1 MANICCD
8 DVYFYST
15 DNPNGLNALW
25 DDLNKAIS
33 FNDPMSNGWLGNWF
47 AFKEIPT
54 ENIYL
59 RGNIIDMDKNEHS
72 VFIAL
77 STAWTP
83 LYEAYQ
89 IIAETYQIHFVLK
102 SIEPGCGIYYNT
114 DLTCDFFPDEYCVT
128 YCNESY
134 ITPSG
139 ESLGQRVEIEE
150 CFSSEASL
158 LQRFHDLGY
167 SADSYQQLK
176 LLTEDYEIWI
186 HQFENPYN

>member
-25 DDLNKAIS
+25 DDLNKTIS
-33 FNDPMSNGWLGNWF
+33 FNTPLSNGWLGDWF

-83 LYEAYQ
+83 LYDAYQ

-114 DLTCDFFPDEYCVT
+114 DLTGDFFPDEYCVT
-128 YCNESY
+128 YCNELSGHLRLLKYASY
-134 ITPSG
+134 HI
-139 ESLGQRVEIEE
+139 LFLFRVSPK
-150 CFSSEASL
+150 CHRNL
-158 LQRFHDLGY
+158 TKY
-167 SADSYQQLK
+167 SFFLFYFTLMIFPCPLSDVPLIKKPMILS
-176 LLTEDYEIWI
+176 
-186 HQFENPYN
+186 

>member
-33 FNDPMSNGWLGNWF
+33 FNTPLSNGWLGDWF

-83 LYEAYQ
+83 LYESVSNNCRN
-89 IIAETYQIHFVLK
+89 I
-102 SIEPGCGIYYNT
+102 
-114 DLTCDFFPDEYCVT
+114 PDSFCTEKYRT
-128 YCNESY
+128 WLWN
-134 ITPSG
+134 
-139 ESLGQRVEIEE
+139 
-150 CFSSEASL
+150 L
-158 LQRFHDLGY
+158 L
-167 SADSYQQLK
+167 
-176 LLTEDYEIWI
+176 
-186 HQFENPYN
+186 

>member
-1 MANICCD
+1 M
-8 DVYFYST
+8 
-15 DNPNGLNALW
+15 W
-25 DDLNKAIS
+25 
-33 FNDPMSNGWLGNWF
+33 
-47 AFKEIPT
+47 
-54 ENIYL
+54 
-59 RGNIIDMDKNEHS
+59 MDKNEHS

-114 DLTCDFFPDEYCVT
+114 DLTGDFFPDEYCVT

>member
-1 MANICCD
+1 MQSITIRLYVVLIPVRLFTSEIRPAIHSSVINTWQNAG
-8 DVYFYST
+8 S
-15 DNPNGLNALW
+15 NPNLPSHVS
-25 DDLNKAIS
+25 KA
-33 FNDPMSNGWLGNWF
+33 PG
-47 AFKEIPT
+47 
-54 ENIYL
+54 
-59 RGNIIDMDKNEHS
+59 
-72 VFIAL
+72 
-77 STAWTP
+77 
-83 LYEAYQ
+83 
-89 IIAETYQIHFVLK
+89 
-102 SIEPGCGIYYNT
+102 IEPGCGIYYNT
-114 DLTCDFFPDEYCVT
+114 DLTGDFFPDEYCVT